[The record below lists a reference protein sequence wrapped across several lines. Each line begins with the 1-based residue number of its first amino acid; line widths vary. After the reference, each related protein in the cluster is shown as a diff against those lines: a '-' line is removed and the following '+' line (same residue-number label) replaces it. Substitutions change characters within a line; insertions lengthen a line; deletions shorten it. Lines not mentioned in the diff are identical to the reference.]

1 MRRTHWKRYRLKC
14 TALACVM
21 ALSACSSVNFEDSV
35 ARTNKDLATF
45 TQGHLELAASDE
57 QRAARLGAANDL
69 LSKPLGQAGATQ
81 LALVNSPSLQVLL
94 SQNWAEA
101 AGAAQYGRI
110 SNPTL
115 SFERSTLLDEVELNR
130 RLSFGLL
137 DLLTLPLRYQS
148 SQRAIAKAQSQLASD
163 VVDHITLV
171 RQAWVQAVAAQ
182 QALELARQQSDLA
195 QASAEMAKR
204 MQAAGNFSKL
214 DRLRHQALYA
224 DAASQLAMASNEAN
238 ASREALVRALGL
250 TQEQA
255 ARLVLPKRLPDLPKS
270 PREANDVSANA
281 VTNRLDV
288 GLAQANWE
296 AVGKSRSAEWMST
309 FTDAEV
315 AVRRDTVS
323 NSADGS
329 NNSRQGYEIAIKL
342 PLFDWGGMR
351 REALDAQTLAAGN
364 RLEATLRNAS
374 SNLRESYVAYRTAYD
389 LAMHF
394 RTEVLPLRKA
404 ISEET
409 VLRYNGMFVGVFD
422 LLADAREQ
430 VATVAA
436 AINAEKQFWLADAA
450 LQSTV
455 IGRPIN
461 TGSQP

>member
-1 MRRTHWKRYRLKC
+1 
-14 TALACVM
+14 M
-21 ALSACSSVNFEDSV
+21 ALSGCASVNFEDSV
-35 ARTNKDLATF
+35 AQTNKDLAAF
-45 TQGHLELAASDE
+45 TQGHLELAGSNE
-57 QRAARLGAANDL
+57 QRAQLLAKANEL
-69 LSKPLGQAGATQ
+69 LANPLSQAGATQ
-81 LALVNSPSLQVLL
+81 LALVNSPSLQALL
-94 SQNWAEA
+94 SQNWADA
-101 AGAAQYGRI
+101 AGVAQYGRI

-148 SQRAIAKAQSQLASD
+148 SQRAMAKARIQLASD
-163 VVDHITLV
+163 VVDQVTLV

-182 QALELARQQSDLA
+182 QNLALARQVSDLA

-224 DAASQLAMASNEAN
+224 DAASQLAVSSIEAN
-238 ASREALVRALGL
+238 ASREALIRALGL
-250 TQEQA
+250 TQEQSA
-255 ARLVLPKRLPDLPKS
+255 HLILPERLPDLPKS
-270 PREANDVSANA
+270 PREATEVSANA
-281 VTNRLDV
+281 VGNRLDV

-296 AVGKSRSAEWMST
+296 AMGKSRSAEWMST
-309 FTDAEV
+309 FTDAEF

-364 RLEATLRNAS
+364 RLEATLRIAS
-374 SNLRESYVAYRTAYD
+374 SNLRESYVAYRTSYD
-389 LAMHF
+389 IAMHF
-394 RTEVLPLRKA
+394 RTEVLPLHKA
-404 ISEET
+404 ISEEN
-409 VLRYNGMFVGVFD
+409 VLRYNGMFIGVFD

-430 VATVAA
+430 ASTVMA
-436 AINAEKQFWLADAA
+436 AINAEKQFWLADAT